1 MSKVLVSNVN
11 LFYNIEIYKLKFI
24 YTFFESVTI
33 SNEFKTKMCLNNL
46 LINEIYNNIY
56 RMN

>member
-1 MSKVLVSNVN
+1 MSEVLVSNVN

-33 SNEFKTKMCLNNL
+33 SNEFKTKMFLNNL
-46 LINEIYNNIY
+46 LINEIYNNI
-56 RMN
+56 